1 MLVRNG
7 TIWTGGE
14 APKIIES
21 GAIHIDGRG
30 FIDAVGASSK
40 LEKRFPSDEM
50 IDAQGRLVMPGLI
63 CAHTHFYG
71 AFARGM
77 SIPGEPPKTFVQ
89 ILERLWWKL
98 DRALDEE
105 SVRISAQVSIVDAI
119 RHGTTT
125 LFDHHASPNFID
137 GSLDVIAEVVEQ
149 AGVRASLSYEVTD
162 RNGADGADAGIRENV
177 RFLKR
182 LVERPSDRLAGLV
195 GLHASLTL
203 SDETLR
209 KALAEGESLGAGFHI
224 HVAEGQEDV
233 DDSIRKSGLRVVH
246 RLWNLGI
253 LGRKT
258 IAAHAVH
265 IDPWEMEVLRGTG
278 TWVSHQPR
286 SNMNNAVGVADV
298 PSMLR
303 GGMNVALG
311 NDGFSNDM
319 FMEMKFAYL
328 LPKEWWGDPRLMGAD
343 EVLKMAVANNGRLA
357 TESFGFPLGRIEPG
371 AAGDVIIL
379 DYFPYTP
386 LTEGNFP
393 WHVIFGVSGSHVNTT
408 IVGGK
413 VLMKDRRILTLDEER
428 IAAHGREVAPRVW
441 QRVAEM

>member
-1 MLVRNG
+1 MLIVHGLVLTMSEGGVLEDGAVR
-7 TIWTGGE
+7 I
-14 APKIIES
+14 S
-21 GAIHIDGRG
+21 DGV
-30 FIDAVGASSK
+30 IDAVGSTAEVTK
-40 LEKRFPSDEM
+40 CFPEDEVL
-50 IDAQGRLVMPGLI
+50 DADGMLVMPGLI

-77 SIPGEPPKTFVQ
+77 AVPGEPPRTFVQ

-105 SVRISAQVSIVDAI
+105 SVRISAQVALSDAI

-137 GSLDVIAEVVEQ
+137 GSLDVIADVVEE
-149 AGVRASLSYEVTD
+149 AGVRASLAYEVTD
-162 RNGADGADAGIRENV
+162 RNGPEGALAGIRENV
-177 RFLKR
+177 RFLRR
-182 LVERPSDRLAGLV
+182 LRSNPSPRLAGTF

-203 SDETLR
+203 SDETLER
-209 KALAEGESLGAGFHI
+209 CRAEAEPLGAGFHI
-224 HVAEGQEDV
+224 HVAEGREDV
-233 DDSIRKSGLRVVH
+233 DDSLRKSGKRVVH
-246 RLWNLGI
+246 RLLDLGI
-253 LGRKT
+253 LGPRS

-265 IDPWEMEVLRGTG
+265 VDPWEIEALRSSG

-303 GGMNVALG
+303 GGMKVVLG

-328 LPKEWWGDPRLMGAD
+328 LPKVWRGDPRLMGAD
-343 EVLKMAVANNGRLA
+343 QVIRMAVENNARLA
-357 TESFGFPLGRIEPG
+357 SEAFGFPVGKLEPG
-371 AAGDVIIL
+371 AAADIIL
-379 DYFPYTP
+379 LDYRPYTP
-386 LTEGNFP
+386 VTDGNFP
-393 WHVIFGVSGSHVNTT
+393 WHIVFGVSGSHVDTT

-413 VLMKDRRILTLDEER
+413 VLMRGRKLLTLDEER
-428 IAAHGREVAPRVW
+428 IAARGLEIAPAVW

>member
-1 MLVRNG
+1 MLIVHGLVLTMSEGGVLEDGAVR
-7 TIWTGGE
+7 I
-14 APKIIES
+14 S
-21 GAIHIDGRG
+21 DGV
-30 FIDAVGASSK
+30 IDAVGSTAEVTK
-40 LEKRFPSDEM
+40 CFPEDEVL
-50 IDAQGRLVMPGLI
+50 DADGMLVMPGLI

-77 SIPGEPPKTFVQ
+77 SIPGEPPRTFVQ

-105 SVRISAQVSIVDAI
+105 SVRISAQVAIADAI

-137 GSLDVIAEVVEQ
+137 GSLDVIADVVEE
-149 AGVRASLSYEVTD
+149 AGVRASLAYEVTD
-162 RNGADGADAGIRENV
+162 RNGPEGALAGIRENV
-177 RFLKR
+177 RFLRR
-182 LVERPSDRLAGLV
+182 LRSNPSPRLAGTF

-203 SDETLR
+203 SDETLER
-209 KALAEGESLGAGFHI
+209 CRAEAEPLGAGFHI
-224 HVAEGQEDV
+224 HVAEGREDV
-233 DDSIRKSGLRVVH
+233 DDSLRKSGKRVVH
-246 RLWNLGI
+246 RLLDLGI
-253 LGRKT
+253 LGPRS

-265 IDPWEMEVLRGTG
+265 VDPWEIEALRSSG

-303 GGMNVALG
+303 GGMKVVLG

-328 LPKEWWGDPRLMGAD
+328 LPKVWWGDPRLMGAD
-343 EVLKMAVANNGRLA
+343 EVIRMAVENNARLA
-357 TESFGFPLGRIEPG
+357 SEAFGVPVGKLEPG
-371 AAGDVIIL
+371 AAADIIL
-379 DYFPYTP
+379 LDYRPYTP
-386 LTEGNFP
+386 VTDGNFP
-393 WHVIFGVSGSHVNTT
+393 WHIVFGVSGSHVDTT

-413 VLMKDRRILTLDEER
+413 VLMRGRKLLTLDEER
-428 IAAHGREVAPRVW
+428 IAARGLEIAPAVW

>member
-1 MLVRNG
+1 MLIKNG

-14 APKIIES
+14 TPRFVRE
-21 GAIHIDGRG
+21 GAIHIGRDG
-30 FIDAVGASSK
+30 FIDAIGDNTEI
-40 LEKRFPSDEM
+40 EKRFPGEESV
-50 IDAQGRLVMPGLI
+50 DAEGRLVMPGLI

-77 SIPGEPPKTFVQ
+77 SIPGDPPRTFVQ

-105 SVRISAQVSIVDAI
+105 AVRISAQVSIADAI

-137 GSLDVIAEVVEQ
+137 GSLDVIAEVVERS
-149 AGVRASLSYEVTD
+149 GVRASLSYEITD
-162 RNGADGADAGIRENV
+162 RNGLDGAAAGIRENI
-177 RFLKR
+177 RFLKK
-182 LVERPSDRLAGLV
+182 LGERPSDRLSGLI

-203 SDETLR
+203 SDETLE
-209 KALAEGESLGAGFHI
+209 KALAEAKSVNAGFHI

-233 DDSIRKSGLRVVH
+233 DDSLKKSGLRVVH
-246 RLWNLGI
+246 RLWNRGI
-253 LGRKT
+253 LGPKT

-265 IDPWEMEVLRGTG
+265 IDPWEMEVLRRTG

-303 GGMNVALG
+303 GGMKVVLG

-343 EVLKMAVANNGRLA
+343 EVIKMVIANNGRLA
-357 TESFGFPLGRIEPG
+357 TESFGFQIGVIEPG

-386 LTEGNFP
+386 MMEGNFP

-413 VLMKDRRILTLDEER
+413 VLMRDRRLLTLDEEG
-428 IAAHGREVAPRVW
+428 IAARGREIAPAIW
-441 QRVAEM
+441 KKVAEM

>member
-1 MLVRNG
+1 MLIAHGLVLTMSDDGVMEDGAVRF
-7 TIWTGGE
+7 
-14 APKIIES
+14 S
-21 GAIHIDGRG
+21 DG
-30 FIDAVGASSK
+30 IVDAVGTTA
-40 LEKRFPSDEM
+40 EMMKRFPDDE
-50 IDAQGRLVMPGLI
+50 ILDADGMLVMPGLI

-77 SIPGEPPKTFVQ
+77 TVPGKPPRTFVQ

-105 SVRISAQVSIVDAI
+105 SVRISAQVAIADAI

-137 GSLDVIAEVVEQ
+137 GSLDVIADAVEKS
-149 AGVRASLSYEVTD
+149 GVRASLAYEVTD
-162 RNGADGADAGIRENV
+162 RNGPDGALAGIQENV

-182 LVERPSDRLAGLV
+182 IRSNPSPHLSGTF

-203 SDETLR
+203 SDETLER
-209 KALAEGESLGAGFHI
+209 ARAEAEPLEAGFHI
-224 HVAEGQEDV
+224 HVAEGEEDV
-233 DDSIRKSGLRVVH
+233 DDSIRRSGKRTVH
-246 RLWNLGI
+246 RLLDLGI
-253 LGRKT
+253 LGSRS
-258 IAAHAVH
+258 IAAHAIHV
-265 IDPWEMEVLRGTG
+265 DPWEIEALRNSG

-303 GGMNVALG
+303 GGMKVVLG

-343 EVLKMAVANNGRLA
+343 EVIRIAVENNSKLA
-357 TESFGFPLGRIEPG
+357 TEAFGFPIGRLEPG
-371 AAGDVIIL
+371 AAADIIL
-379 DYFPYTP
+379 LDYRPYTP
-386 LTEGNFP
+386 VTNDNFP
-393 WHVIFGVSGSHVNTT
+393 WHIIFGVSGSHVDTT
-408 IVGGK
+408 IVGGR
-413 VLMKDRRILTLDEER
+413 VLMRGRKLLTLDEER
-428 IAAHGREVAPRVW
+428 IAARGREIAPAVW